1 MKTIIFGGS
10 FDPIHNGHLTIAS
23 KAKEEFK
30 ADRVVFLLAKQAR
43 WKKTKTSDID
53 RLNMLKEAI
62 KGYEGFEI
70 STLELESK
78 QEVNYTYD
86 SIKAFKKQKNEEL
99 YFLIGFDQL
108 EKLNLW
114 YKIDELSKMV
124 HFISFA
130 RPNYQLNNDNI
141 NKYHVDVFNV
151 NLSNASS
158 TSVRNLTNVDCPISV
173 LNYIEEHKLYYF
185 EKIETYIKGH
195 LLSHSISVANVCY
208 QIALRNNVD
217 PIVAYTAGLL
227 HDIGKQKSLEEQET
241 FMMVNY
247 PSFVNCVPNA
257 LYHQFLGADIVK
269 NEFHITNPEILDAI
283 MCHATGS
290 SNMSKLA
297 KILYAA
303 DKIEPTR
310 GYDSTSLIN
319 KCYENIDEGFKEV
332 LKENLLYFKENNIR
346 YDNPL
351 TMSCIN
357 SYLGEEYK

>member
-10 FDPIHNGHLTIAS
+10 FDPIHNGHLLIAS

-43 WKKTKTSDID
+43 WKKTKTSDLD

-62 KGYEGFEI
+62 KDYDGFEI
-70 STLELESK
+70 STLELNSK

-86 SIKAFKKQKNEEL
+86 SIKAFKKQRNEEL

-130 RPNYQLNNDNI
+130 RPNYSLNTDNI
-141 NKYHVDVFNV
+141 NKYHVQVFNV

-158 TSVRNLTNVDCPISV
+158 TNVRSLQYADCPLSV

-185 EKIETYIKGH
+185 EKIQTYIKDH
-195 LLSHSISVANVCY
+195 RLSHSISVANVCY

-227 HDIGKQKSLEEQET
+227 HDIAKQKPIEEQEE
-241 FMMVNY
+241 FMKVNY
-247 PSFVNCVPNA
+247 PSIYKSIPKA
-257 LYHQFLGADIVK
+257 LYHQFLGADIVEK
-269 NEFHITNPEILDAI
+269 EFHILNSEILDAI
-283 MCHATGS
+283 ICHATGS
-290 SNMSKLA
+290 SNMSKLS

-319 KCYENIDEGFKEV
+319 KCYDNIDEGFKEV
-332 LKENLLYFKENNIR
+332 LKENIIYFQENNIS

-351 TMSCIN
+351 TTSCIN
-357 SYLGEEYK
+357 SYLRKD